1 MPLAALAEPY
11 SNQRTDNLRPFL
23 QCCLAPLTEFRKGDI
38 RETGPQRIQIIGHRR
53 RLQGRYAG
61 GASPP
66 IRGSSSNG
74 IFIRPWRLGNTTLV
88 KLRFPHMAPG
98 RGIVN
103 GMAGLSESL
112 SNLVHP
118 VNPVG
123 ISGNGRGARPR
134 EHDGL
139 PEHPRTKNNVRTGGL
154 PVLTLGMTGSPYATL
169 FITVLFLPPL
179 TENPQ
184 FQRVVKDQAVPGEA
198 EASSNS
204 ISLTP
209 ILPRYVSEQS
219 VRSWQHQYLHQA
231 HPEM

>member
-154 PVLTLGMTGSPYATL
+154 PVLTLGMTGSPCATL
-169 FITVLFLPPL
+169 FITVLVLPQL
-179 TENPQ
+179 TENHQ
-184 FQRVVKDQAVPGEA
+184 FQRVIKDQAVPGETEA
-198 EASSNS
+198 VLMSISHNQASSRN
-204 ISLTP
+204 L
-209 ILPRYVSEQS
+209 L
-219 VRSWQHQYLHQA
+219 
-231 HPEM
+231 